1 MIMCIMLVR
10 IMRYNS
16 FVMMK
21 INASMTRL
29 HITLTKIRNV
39 RKLNLLMSIKNNV
52 DVLEERSRRLDP
64 DPTTYK
70 SRIPYYPVMSMPKI
84 NSIIYVGKPLKALKQ
99 FMLTTPLVDAI
110 KHIRT
115 YA

>member
-1 MIMCIMLVR
+1 
-10 IMRYNS
+10 
-16 FVMMK
+16 
-21 INASMTRL
+21 
-29 HITLTKIRNV
+29 
-39 RKLNLLMSIKNNV
+39 MSINNNV

-70 SRIPYYPVMSMPKI
+70 SRIPYSLVMSMPKI
-84 NSIIYVGKPLKALKQ
+84 NSIIYVGKPLKAFKQ

-110 KHIRT
+110 KHIPT